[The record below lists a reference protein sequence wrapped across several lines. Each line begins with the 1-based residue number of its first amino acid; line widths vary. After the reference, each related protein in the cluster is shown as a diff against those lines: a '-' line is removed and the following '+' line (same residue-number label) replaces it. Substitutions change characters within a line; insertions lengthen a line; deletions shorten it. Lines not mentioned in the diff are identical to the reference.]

1 MVQDQI
7 KMIEQKDV
15 KVGREGDKKGRYTKS
30 KIIEIKKL
38 DAEKSFYRFKIREG
52 LLAVLEGNFFDLI
65 FEDFVKCLYP
75 IVLYVSKS
83 ASFSKTAPYRTRSV
97 YVLSNNIDLYKQD
110 DINLIHRIAHL
121 TCGMFPLM
129 VSEEIE
135 LNELKY
141 RFKAEYEDI
150 LRCRDLKNKYEKI
163 TCGWYSDFV
172 VFTPETIDVYEFKA
186 GKYIK
191 FTDKQKEMFNN
202 LKASGLPIK
211 IIIVNSDSNFD
222 VEYDIVTYNEKY

>member
-1 MVQDQI
+1 MTLQTSY
-7 KMIEQKDV
+7 
-15 KVGREGDKKGRYTKS
+15 KKERYAKS

-38 DAEKSFYRFKIREG
+38 ETGKNFYRFKIREG
-52 LLAVLEGNFFDLI
+52 LLPVLKGNFFDLI

-75 IVLYVSKS
+75 TIFMSKS
-83 ASFSKTAPYRTRSV
+83 TSFSKTASYRTRSA

-110 DINLIHRIAHL
+110 DINLVHRIAHL
-121 TCGMFPLM
+121 MCGEFPLM

-172 VFTPETIDVYEFKA
+172 VFTPKTVDVYEFKA

-202 LKASGLPIK
+202 LKASGLPVK
-211 IIIVNSDSNFD
+211 IIIVNSDSNFE
-222 VEYDIVTYNEKY
+222 VGYDIVTYNEKY